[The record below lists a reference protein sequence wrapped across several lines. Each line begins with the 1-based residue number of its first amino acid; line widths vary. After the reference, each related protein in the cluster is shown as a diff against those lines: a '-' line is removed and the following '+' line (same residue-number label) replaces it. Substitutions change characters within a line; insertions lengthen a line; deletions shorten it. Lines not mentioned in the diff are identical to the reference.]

1 MFFIH
6 TYIKVTQNG
15 GTMENNNIYKEI
27 ATRSGGDI
35 YLGVVGPVRTGK
47 STFITNFVNKLIMPN
62 ITNAYA
68 KERTLDELPQSAQ
81 GKTVMTTEPKFV
93 PNEAVTVDI
102 DDIKMK
108 LRLVDC
114 VGYMVKGA
122 NGYEENDKPRMVKT
136 PWSDQ
141 DMPFDRAA
149 EIGTKKVITEHSNI
163 AVLVTTDGSFTDID
177 RGGYVSA
184 EERVVAELK
193 DAEKPFVI
201 LLNTTEPQSDDVKNL
216 ADSLSQKYSSKV
228 LPINIKEMAENDIA
242 NIFNLLLE
250 EFPVSKIQV
259 KLPDWMEALPFEN
272 KLIGEVISEIKKN
285 LSGLE
290 KIGDFKFNNVLFE
303 NSENFEPLMQNTV
316 ELGQGNVV
324 LTVTPKPNL
333 FYKVL
338 SDECGVQIGNEF
350 ELISNLKDLSHAK
363 KEYDKIKTALDE
375 VSQTGYGVVVPSM
388 EEMTLEDPEIVKQG
402 SKFGVRL
409 KASAPSLHIMKVD
422 INTEVSPIV
431 GTEQQSED
439 LVKYLL
445 SQFENNPQ
453 GIWNTEMFGKSLHE
467 LVNEGLSS
475 KLGAMPKEAQNKMR
489 KTLGRIVNEGKGGVI
504 CILL

>member
-1 MFFIH
+1 
-6 TYIKVTQNG
+6 
-15 GTMENNNIYKEI
+15 MENNNIYKEI

-47 STFITNFVNKLIMPN
+47 STFITNFVNKLIIPN
-62 ITNAYA
+62 ITNNYA
-68 KERTLDELPQSAQ
+68 KERAIDELPQSAQ

-93 PNEAVTVDI
+93 PNQAVTVEI

-114 VGYMVKGA
+114 VGYTVQGA
-122 NGYEENDKPRMVKT
+122 NGYEENQKPRYVKT
-136 PWSDQ
+136 PWSSE
-141 DMPFDRAA
+141 DMPFDKAA

-163 AVLVTTDGSFTDID
+163 AVLVTTDGSFTEIE
-177 RGGYVSA
+177 RTGYVNA

-193 DAEKPFVI
+193 DAQKPFVI
-201 LLNTTEPQSDDVKNL
+201 ILNTTTPDGEEVKKL
-216 ADSLSQKYSSKV
+216 ADSLAQKYSSKV
-228 LPINIKEMAENDIA
+228 LPLNVKEMTEQDITK
-242 NIFNLLLE
+242 IFNLLLT

-259 KLPDWMEALPFEN
+259 KLPDWMQALPFEN
-272 KLIGEVISEIKKN
+272 KLIAEVIAEIKHN
-285 LSGLE
+285 TTNLE
-290 KIGDFKFNNVLFE
+290 KIGDFKFNKTLFE
-303 NSENFEPLMQNTV
+303 SSENFEPLAQNTV
-316 ELGQGNVV
+316 ELGEGNIV
-324 LTVTPKPNL
+324 LNVTPKPNL

-338 SDECGVQIGNEF
+338 SDECGVKINNEY
-350 ELISNLKDLSHAK
+350 ELIANLKDLSHAK
-363 KEYDKIKTALDE
+363 KEYDKIKLALDE
-375 VSQTGYGVVVPSM
+375 VAQTGYGVVVPSM

-453 GIWNTEMFGKSLHE
+453 DIWNTEMFGKSLHE
-467 LVNEGLSS
+467 LVNEGLSN

>member
-1 MFFIH
+1 
-6 TYIKVTQNG
+6 
-15 GTMENNNIYKEI
+15 MENNNIYKEI

-47 STFITNFVNKLIMPN
+47 STFITNFVNKLIIPN
-62 ITNAYA
+62 ITNNYA
-68 KERTLDELPQSAQ
+68 KERAIDELPQSAQ

-93 PNEAVTVDI
+93 PNQAVTVEI
-102 DDIKMK
+102 EDIKMK

-114 VGYMVKGA
+114 VGYTVQGA
-122 NGYEENDKPRMVKT
+122 NGYEENQKPRYVKT
-136 PWSDQ
+136 PWSSE
-141 DMPFDRAA
+141 DMPFDKAA

-163 AVLVTTDGSFTDID
+163 AVLVTTDGSFTEIE
-177 RGGYVSA
+177 RTGYVNA

-193 DAEKPFVI
+193 DAQKPFVI
-201 LLNTTEPQSDDVKNL
+201 ILNTTTPDGEEVKKL
-216 ADSLSQKYSSKV
+216 ADSLAQKYSSKV
-228 LPINIKEMAENDIA
+228 LPLNVKEMTEQDITK
-242 NIFNLLLE
+242 IFNLLLT

-259 KLPDWMEALPFEN
+259 KLPDWMQALPFEN
-272 KLIGEVISEIKKN
+272 KLIAEVIAEIKHN
-285 LSGLE
+285 TTNLE
-290 KIGDFKFNNVLFE
+290 KIGDFKFNKTLFE
-303 NSENFEPLMQNTV
+303 SSENFEPLAQNTV
-316 ELGQGNVV
+316 ELGEGNIV
-324 LTVTPKPNL
+324 LNVTPKPNL

-338 SDECGVQIGNEF
+338 SDECGVKINNEY
-350 ELISNLKDLSHAK
+350 ELIANLKDLSHAK
-363 KEYDKIKTALDE
+363 KEYDKIKLALDE
-375 VSQTGYGVVVPSM
+375 VAQTGYGVVVPSM

-453 GIWNTEMFGKSLHE
+453 DIWNTEMFGKSLHE
-467 LVNEGLSS
+467 LVNEGLSN

>member
-1 MFFIH
+1 
-6 TYIKVTQNG
+6 
-15 GTMENNNIYKEI
+15 MENSNIYKEI

-47 STFITNFVNKLIMPN
+47 STFITNFVNKLIIPN

-68 KERTLDELPQSAQ
+68 KERTVDELPQSAQ

-93 PNEAVTVDI
+93 PNEAATVDI

-114 VGYMVKGA
+114 VGYTVKGA
-122 NGYEENDKPRMVKT
+122 NGYEENEKPRLVKT
-136 PWSDQ
+136 PWSDE
-141 DMPFDRAA
+141 DMPFDKAA
-149 EIGTKKVITEHSNI
+149 EIGTQKVITEHSNI
-163 AVLVTTDGSFTDID
+163 AVLITTDGSFTDID
-177 RGGYVSA
+177 RSGYVGA

-193 DAEKPFVI
+193 DAEKPFVVI
-201 LLNTTEPQSDDVKNL
+201 LNTTQPESEDSQKL
-216 ADSLSQKYSSKV
+216 ADSLAQKYSSKV
-228 LPINIKEMAENDIA
+228 MSLNVKDMTEDDIA
-242 NIFNLLLE
+242 KIFNLLLE

-259 KLPDWMEALPFEN
+259 KLPEWMEALPFEN
-272 KLIGEVISEIKKN
+272 KLIAEVIAEIKQN
-285 LSGLE
+285 VTGLE
-290 KIGDFKFNNVLFE
+290 KIGDFKFSKTLFE
-303 NSENFEPLMQNTV
+303 NSENFEPTMQNTV
-316 ELGQGNVV
+316 ELGEGNVV

-338 SDECGVQIGNEF
+338 SDECGVKMENEF
-350 ELISNLKDLSHAK
+350 ELISNIKELSHAK

-375 VSQTGYGVVVPSM
+375 VNQTGYGVVVPSM

-445 SQFENNPQ
+445 SQFESNPQ

-475 KLGAMPKEAQNKMR
+475 KLGSMPKEAQNKMR

>member
-1 MFFIH
+1 
-6 TYIKVTQNG
+6 
-15 GTMENNNIYKEI
+15 MENNNNIYKEI
-27 ATRSGGDI
+27 ATRSGGDV

-47 STFITNFVNKLIMPN
+47 STFITNFVNKLIIPN

-68 KERTLDELPQSAQ
+68 KERTIDELPQSAQ

-114 VGYMVKGA
+114 VGYTVKGA
-122 NGYEENDKPRMVKT
+122 SGYEENEKPRYVKT
-136 PWSDQ
+136 PWSSE
-141 DMPFDRAA
+141 DMPFDKAA

-163 AVLVTTDGSFTDID
+163 AVLVTTDGSFTEID
-177 RGGYVSA
+177 RAGYVAA

-193 DAEKPFVI
+193 DAQKPFVVV
-201 LLNTTEPQSDDVKNL
+201 LNTTDPNGEDAKKL
-216 ADSLSQKYSSKV
+216 AESLAKKYASKV
-228 LPINIKEMAENDIA
+228 LPINVKEMTEENIA
-242 NIFNLLLE
+242 KIFNLLLE

-259 KLPDWMEALPFEN
+259 KLPKWMEALPFEN
-272 KLIGEVISEIKKN
+272 KLICEVIAEIKQN
-285 LSGLE
+285 TTNLE
-290 KIGDFKFNNVLFE
+290 KIGDFKFSKTLFE
-303 NSENFEPLMQNTV
+303 NSENFEPLLQNTV
-316 ELGQGNVV
+316 ELGEGNIV
-324 LTVTPKPNL
+324 LNVSPKPNL

-338 SDECGVQIGNEF
+338 SDECGVKMENEY
-350 ELISNLKDLSHAK
+350 ELIANLKDLSHAK
-363 KEYDKIKTALDE
+363 KEYDKLKVALDD
-375 VSQTGYGVVVPSM
+375 VNQTGYGVVVPSM

-409 KASAPSLHIMKVD
+409 KASAPSLHIMRVD

-445 SQFENNPQ
+445 SQFESNPQ

>member
-1 MFFIH
+1 
-6 TYIKVTQNG
+6 
-15 GTMENNNIYKEI
+15 MENNNIYKEI

-47 STFITNFVNKLIMPN
+47 STFITNFVNKLIIPN
-62 ITNAYA
+62 IANAYT
-68 KERTLDELPQSAQ
+68 KERTIDELPQSAQ

-93 PNEAVTVDI
+93 PNEAAIVDI

-114 VGYMVKGA
+114 VGYSVKGA
-122 NGYEENDKPRMVKT
+122 SGYEEDDKPRFVKT
-136 PWSDQ
+136 PWSDE
-141 DMPFDRAA
+141 DMPFDKAA

-177 RGGYVSA
+177 RGGYVAA

-201 LLNTTEPQSDDVKNL
+201 VLNTVNPESDDAKKLAESL
-216 ADSLSQKYSSKV
+216 ADKYTSKV
-228 LPINIKEMAENDIA
+228 LTLNVKEMTEADIA
-242 NIFNLLLE
+242 KIFNLLLS
-250 EFPVSKIQV
+250 EFPVSKIQI
-259 KLPDWMEALPFEN
+259 KLPNWMEALPFEN
-272 KLIGEVISEIKKN
+272 KLITEVIAEVKQN
-285 LSGLE
+285 TMNLE
-290 KIGDFKFNNVLFE
+290 KIGDFKFSKVLFE
-303 NSENFEPLMQNTV
+303 KSENFEPLLQNTV
-316 ELGQGNVV
+316 ELGEGNIV
-324 LTVTPKPNL
+324 LTITPKPNL

-338 SDECGVQIGNEF
+338 SEQCGVNIENEY

-363 KEYDKIKTALDE
+363 KEYDKIKTALDDVE
-375 VSQTGYGVVVPSM
+375 QTGYGVVVPSM
-388 EEMTLEDPEIVKQG
+388 EEMKLEDPEIVKQG

-445 SQFENNPQ
+445 SQFESNPQ

-475 KLGAMPKEAQNKMR
+475 KLGSMPKEAQNKMR

>member
-1 MFFIH
+1 
-6 TYIKVTQNG
+6 
-15 GTMENNNIYKEI
+15 MENSNIYKEI

-47 STFITNFVNKLIMPN
+47 STFITNFVNKLILPN
-62 ITNAYA
+62 ITNTYA
-68 KERTLDELPQSAQ
+68 KQRTIDELPQSAQ
-81 GKTVMTTEPKFV
+81 GKTIMTTEPKFV
-93 PNEAVTVDI
+93 PNEAAAIDV

-108 LRLVDC
+108 VRLIDC
-114 VGYMVKGA
+114 VGYSVKGA
-122 NGYEENDKPRMVKT
+122 SGYEEGEKPRYVKT
-136 PWSDQ
+136 PWSKE
-141 DMPFDRAA
+141 DMPFDKAA
-149 EIGTKKVITEHSNI
+149 EIGTQKVIAEHSNV
-163 AVLVTTDGSFTDID
+163 AVLVTTDGSFTEID
-177 RGGYVSA
+177 RTGYVNA

-193 DAEKPFVI
+193 DNQKPFVI
-201 LLNTTEPQSDDVKNL
+201 VLNTTKPNDDETKKLV
-216 ADSLSQKYSSKV
+216 DSLSQKYSSKV
-228 LPINIKEMAENDIA
+228 LALDVKEMQEDDIA
-242 NIFNLLLE
+242 TVFNMLLE
-250 EFPVSKIQV
+250 EFPVNKIQV
-259 KLPDWMEALPFEN
+259 KMPKWMEALPFN
-272 KLIGEVISEIKKN
+272 NALISEIVTEIKQGTE
-285 LSGLE
+285 GLE
-290 KIGDFKFNNVLFE
+290 KIGDFKLSKVLFE
-303 NSENFEPLMQNTV
+303 NSENFEPLSQNIV
-316 ELGQGNVV
+316 ELGNGNIV
-324 LTVTPKPNL
+324 LNVTPKQDL

-338 SDECGVQIGNEF
+338 SDECGVKISSDY
-350 ELISNLKDLSHAK
+350 ELIANLKDLSYAK
-363 KEYDKIKTALDE
+363 KEYDKLKVALDE
-375 VSQTGYGVVVPSM
+375 VNETGYGVVVPSM

-475 KLGAMPKEAQNKMR
+475 KLCAMPKEAQKKMR

>member
-1 MFFIH
+1 
-6 TYIKVTQNG
+6 
-15 GTMENNNIYKEI
+15 MENNDIYKEI

-47 STFITNFVNKLIMPN
+47 STFITNFVNTLLLPN

-68 KERTLDELPQSAQ
+68 KQRTIDELPQSAQ
-81 GKTVMTTEPKFV
+81 GKTIMTTEPKFV
-93 PNEAVTVDI
+93 PNEAVSIDI

-108 LRLVDC
+108 VRLIDC
-114 VGYMVKGA
+114 VGYAVKGA
-122 NGYEENDKPRMVKT
+122 NGYEEDEKPRFVKT
-136 PWSDQ
+136 PWSTE
-141 DMPFDRAA
+141 DMPFDVAA
-149 EIGTKKVITEHSNI
+149 EIGTQKVITEHSNV

-177 RGGYVSA
+177 RTGYIGA

-193 DAEKPFVI
+193 DSGKPFVI
-201 LLNTTEPQSDDVKNL
+201 VLNSISPADEETKKL
-216 ADSLSQKYSSKV
+216 ADSLSQKYATKV
-228 LPINIKEMAENDIA
+228 LPLNVKEMSENDIA
-242 NIFNLLLE
+242 NVFNLLLE
-250 EFPVSKIQV
+250 EFPVNKIQI
-259 KLPDWMEALPFEN
+259 KLPKWMEALPFESN
-272 KLIGEVISEIKKN
+272 LITEIVNEVKLGTD
-285 LSGLE
+285 GLE
-290 KIGDFKFNNVLFE
+290 KIGEFKLNKVLFDK
-303 NSENFEPLMQNTV
+303 SENFEPLTQTTV
-316 ELGQGNVV
+316 ELSDGNVV
-324 LTVTPKPNL
+324 LVITPKQDL

-338 SDECGVQIGNEF
+338 SDQCGVNIASDY
-350 ELISNLKDLSHAK
+350 ELIANLRDLSHAK
-363 KEYDKIKTALDE
+363 KEYDKLKLALDQVNE
-375 VSQTGYGVVVPSM
+375 TGYGVVVPSM

-431 GTEQQSED
+431 GTEQQSEE

-475 KLGAMPKEAQNKMR
+475 KLTAMPKQAQEKMR

>member
-1 MFFIH
+1 
-6 TYIKVTQNG
+6 
-15 GTMENNNIYKEI
+15 MENSNIYKEI

-47 STFITNFVNKLIMPN
+47 STFITNFVNQLILPN
-62 ITNAYA
+62 IANTYA
-68 KERTLDELPQSAQ
+68 KQRTIDELPQSAQ
-81 GKTVMTTEPKFV
+81 GKTIMTTEPKFV
-93 PNEAVTVDI
+93 PNEAVAIDV

-108 LRLVDC
+108 VRLIDC
-114 VGYMVKGA
+114 VGYSVKGA
-122 NGYEENDKPRMVKT
+122 SGYEENEKPRFVKT
-136 PWSDQ
+136 PWSKE

-149 EIGTKKVITEHSNI
+149 EIGTQKVITEHSNV

-177 RGGYVSA
+177 RTGYVNA

-193 DAEKPFVI
+193 DSKRPFVV
-201 LLNTTEPQSDDVKNL
+201 LLNSSKPEDAETQKL
-216 ADSLSQKYSSKV
+216 AESLSVKYSSKV
-228 LPINIKEMAENDIA
+228 LPLNIKEMTTNDITK
-242 NIFNLLLE
+242 IFNLLLG
-250 EFPVSKIQV
+250 EFPVNKIQV
-259 KLPDWMEALPFEN
+259 KMPKWMEALPFEN
-272 KLIGEVISEIKKN
+272 ALIGEIVNEIKN
-285 LSGLE
+285 GTEGLE
-290 KIGDFKFNNVLFE
+290 KIDEFKLSKVLFE
-303 NSENFEPLMQNTV
+303 NSENFEPVSQNVV
-316 ELGQGNVV
+316 ELGDGNVV
-324 LTVTPKPNL
+324 LSITPKQDL

-338 SDECGVQIGNEF
+338 SDECGVKIASDY
-350 ELISNLKDLSHAK
+350 ELIANLKDLSHAK
-363 KEYDKIKTALDE
+363 KEYDKLKVALDE
-375 VSQTGYGVVVPSM
+375 VEETGYGVVVPSM

-445 SQFENNPQ
+445 SQFESNPQ

-475 KLGAMPKEAQNKMR
+475 KLGAMPKEAQKKMR

>member
-1 MFFIH
+1 MD
-6 TYIKVTQNG
+6 
-15 GTMENNNIYKEI
+15 NNNVYKSI

-47 STFITNFVNKLIMPN
+47 STFISNFVQKLILPN
-62 ITNAYA
+62 IENEYV
-68 KERTLDELPQSAQ
+68 KSRTLDELPQSAQ
-81 GKTVMTTEPKFV
+81 GKTIMTTEPKFV
-93 PNEAVTVDI
+93 PNEAVEINV

-108 LRLVDC
+108 LRLIDC
-114 VGYMVKGA
+114 VGYSVKGA
-122 NGYEENDKPRMVKT
+122 SGYEEGEKPRFVKT
-136 PWSDQ
+136 PWGAE
-141 DMPFDRAA
+141 DMPFDKAA
-149 EIGTKKVITEHSNI
+149 EIGTQKVITEHSNV
-163 AVLVTTDGSFTDID
+163 AVLVTTDGSFTEID
-177 RGGYVSA
+177 RTAYVSA

-193 DAEKPFVI
+193 DNNKPFVI
-201 LLNTTEPQSDDVKNL
+201 LLNSSKPKDAETKKL
-216 ADSLSQKYSSKV
+216 AESLSEKYASKV
-228 LPINIKEMAENDIA
+228 LPLNIKEMKEDDITQ
-242 NIFNLLLE
+242 IFNLLLS
-250 EFPVSKIQV
+250 EFPVNKIQI
-259 KLPDWMEALPFEN
+259 KLPKWMEALPFEN
-272 KLIGEVISEIKKN
+272 SLITEIVNEVKQGTEN
-285 LSGLE
+285 FE
-290 KIGDFKFNNVLFE
+290 KIGDFKLKKTLFE
-303 NSENFEPLMQNTV
+303 NSQNFEPLSQTTV
-316 ELGQGNVV
+316 ELADGNVV
-324 LTVTPKPNL
+324 LKITPKEDL

-338 SDECGVQIGNEF
+338 SDECGMDIKSDY
-350 ELISNLKDLSHAK
+350 ELIANLKDLSHAK
-363 KEYDKIKTALDE
+363 KEYDKLKVALDE
-375 VSQTGYGVVVPSM
+375 VNETGYGVVVPSM

-445 SQFENNPQ
+445 SQFENDPQ

-475 KLGAMPKEAQNKMR
+475 KLGSMPKQAQEKMR

>member
-1 MFFIH
+1 
-6 TYIKVTQNG
+6 
-15 GTMENNNIYKEI
+15 MENSNIYKEI
-27 ATRSGGDI
+27 ATRSGGDV

-47 STFITNFVNKLIMPN
+47 STFISTFVNKLIIPN
-62 ITNAYA
+62 IKDDYA
-68 KERTLDELPQSAQ
+68 KERTIDELPQSAQ

-93 PNEAVTVDI
+93 PNEAVTIEI
-102 DDIKMK
+102 DDIRMR

-114 VGYMVKGA
+114 VGYTVKGA
-122 NGYEENDKPRMVKT
+122 SGYEEDEKPRFVKT
-136 PWSDQ
+136 PWSSE
-141 DMPFDRAA
+141 DMPFDKAA

-163 AVLVTTDGSFTDID
+163 AVLVTTDGSFTDIE
-177 RGGYVSA
+177 RAGYVNA

-193 DAEKPFVI
+193 DANKPFVI
-201 LLNTTEPQSDDVKNL
+201 ILNTTNPTSEETKKL
-216 ADSLSQKYSSKV
+216 ADSLMAKYSSKV
-228 LPINIKEMAENDIA
+228 LPMNIKEMEDDDISK
-242 NIFNLLLE
+242 IFNSLLE
-250 EFPVSKIQV
+250 EFPVNKIQI
-259 KLPDWMEALPFEN
+259 KLPQWMEALPFEN
-272 KLIGEVISEIKKN
+272 KLIAEIITEVKN
-285 LSGLE
+285 NTNGLD
-290 KIGDFKFNNVLFE
+290 KIGNFKFNNTLFE
-303 NSENFEPLMQNTV
+303 KSDNFEPLSQNTV
-316 ELGQGNVV
+316 ELGEGNIV
-324 LTVTPKPNL
+324 LNIVPKSNL

-338 SDECGVQIGNEF
+338 SDECGIQMENEY
-350 ELISNLKDLSHAK
+350 ELISNLKDLSQAK
-363 KEYDKIKTALDE
+363 KQYDKLKTALDE
-375 VSQTGYGVVVPSM
+375 VNETGYGVVIPSLD
-388 EEMTLEDPEIVKQG
+388 EMTLEDPEIVKQG

-475 KLGAMPKEAQNKMR
+475 KLTSMPKEAQNKMR
-489 KTLGRIVNEGKGGVI
+489 KTLSRIVNEGKGGVI

>member
-1 MFFIH
+1 
-6 TYIKVTQNG
+6 
-15 GTMENNNIYKEI
+15 MENSSIYKEI

-47 STFITNFVNKLIMPN
+47 STFITNFVNQLILPN
-62 ITNAYA
+62 IANTYA
-68 KERTLDELPQSAQ
+68 KQRTIDELPQSAQ
-81 GKTVMTTEPKFV
+81 GKTIMTTEPKFV
-93 PNEAVTVDI
+93 PNEAAQIDV

-108 LRLVDC
+108 VRLIDC
-114 VGYMVKGA
+114 VGYAVKGA
-122 NGYEENDKPRMVKT
+122 SGYEENQKPRFVKT
-136 PWSDQ
+136 PWSKE

-149 EIGTKKVITEHSNI
+149 EIGTQKVITEHSNV
-163 AVLVTTDGSFTDID
+163 AVLITTDGSFTEIE
-177 RGGYVSA
+177 RTGYVNA

-193 DAEKPFVI
+193 DCGRPFVI
-201 LLNTTEPQSDDVKNL
+201 LLNTTKPEDAETKKL
-216 ADSLSQKYSSKV
+216 AESLAVKYSSKV
-228 LPINIKEMAENDIA
+228 LPLNVKEMTDADITK
-242 NIFNLLLE
+242 IFNMLLG
-250 EFPVSKIQV
+250 EFPVNKIQV
-259 KLPDWMEALPFEN
+259 KMPKWMEALPYDN
-272 KLIGEVISEIKKN
+272 ALIGEIVKEIKDGTE
-285 LSGLE
+285 GLE
-290 KIGDFKFNNVLFE
+290 KIDEFKLNKVLFE
-303 NSENFEPLMQNTV
+303 NSENFEPVSQNVV
-316 ELGQGNVV
+316 ELGEGNVV
-324 LTVTPKPNL
+324 LTITPKQDL

-338 SDECGVQIGNEF
+338 SDECGVKIASDY
-350 ELISNLKDLSHAK
+350 ELIANLKDLSHAK
-363 KEYDKIKTALDE
+363 KEYDKLKVALDE
-375 VSQTGYGVVVPSM
+375 VEETGYGVVVPSM

-445 SQFENNPQ
+445 SQFESNPQ

-475 KLGAMPKEAQNKMR
+475 KLGAMPKEAQKKMR